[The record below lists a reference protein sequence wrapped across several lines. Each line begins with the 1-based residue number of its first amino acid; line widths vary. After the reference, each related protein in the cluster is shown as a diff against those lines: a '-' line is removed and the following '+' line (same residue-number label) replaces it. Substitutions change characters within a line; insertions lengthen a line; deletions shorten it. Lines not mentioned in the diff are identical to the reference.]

1 MKKKNRA
8 AQALGRLG
16 GKARAKALSADEL
29 AQIGRKGGRS
39 RAKNLTAEQR
49 SASARR
55 AVEARIAKY
64 GQQRRKPKDNK

>member
-1 MKKKNRA
+1 MKKNRA

-29 AQIGRKGGRS
+29 ARIGRKGGRS
-39 RAKNLTAEQR
+39 RAKNLTAEER
-49 SASARR
+49 SASARK

-64 GQQRRKPKDNK
+64 GQQRRKRKDNE